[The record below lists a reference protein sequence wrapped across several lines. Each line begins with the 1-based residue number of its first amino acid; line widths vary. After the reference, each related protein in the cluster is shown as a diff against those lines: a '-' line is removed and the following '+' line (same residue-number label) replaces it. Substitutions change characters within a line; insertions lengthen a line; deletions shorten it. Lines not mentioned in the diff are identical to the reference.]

1 MPEGGTNRFDAPR
14 MHYCI
19 DTTGTYDGLFDGEDI
34 LLSAGLAWNNSG
46 PTFNLHVPDLPNRVL
61 VDSGGFQ
68 ATTAWDLSYPY
79 SVRDLFE
86 WAAEI
91 GADEV
96 ALPDFACEPELHDT
110 TPEERVTRTVEKH
123 CQALDVFQAEPW
135 PFEVLPVLQ
144 GWEPDDYRRCARL
157 FERHDLVRDRM
168 AIGTV
173 CKRDDPSKIGEVL
186 DACEDV
192 LGYRRWHLFGLTLNG
207 WKNSRLWG
215 RFASSDTSAWNYR
228 AESKAHKK
236 RLFRAYREKVNQYG
250 RAIEEQ
256 TTLATDGGKY
266 STDTDRNEEGSA

>member
-1 MPEGGTNRFDAPR
+1 

-19 DTTGTYDGLFDGEDI
+19 DTTGTYDGMFDGEDI

-46 PTFNLHVPDLPNRVL
+46 PTFNLHVPDSPNRVI

-68 ATTAWDLSYPY
+68 ATTTWDLSYPY

-86 WAAEI
+86 WAVEV

-96 ALPDFACEPELHDT
+96 ALPDFACEPDLHDT

-123 CQALDVFQAEPW
+123 RQARDVFRAESW

-144 GWEPDDYRRCARL
+144 GWEPDEYRRCARL

-186 DACEDV
+186 DVCEDV
-192 LGYRRWHLFGLTLNG
+192 LGPRQWHLFGLTLNG
-207 WKNSRLWG
+207 WKDSRLWG

-228 AESKAHKK
+228 ADSKAHKK
-236 RLFRAYREKVNQYG
+236 ELFADYREKVNRYG
-250 RAIEEQ
+250 RAIAEQ
-256 TTLATDGGKY
+256 TTLIPATDGGN
-266 STDTDRNEEGSA
+266 SRLVHTDTDRDGGDEA